1 MAAGS
6 TYTPI
11 ATQTLVSAASSVT
24 FSSISGSYTDL
35 RLVITTTNNSPA
47 TSGLQLQYN
56 GDTSALYSFTRILGD
71 GSSATSSR
79 GSAQTAASI
88 GYYADD
94 ANDFGV
100 FTTDIM
106 NYSNTTTYKTAISR
120 SSAASVMV
128 SAFVSLWR
136 STSAITSI
144 LVKNSSAVNF
154 KAGSTFTLY
163 GIAAA

>member
-11 ATQTLVSAASSVT
+11 ATQTLGSAAASVT

-47 TSGLQLQYN
+47 TSNLQIQFN
-56 GDTSALYSFTRILGD
+56 SDTASNYSFTRLLGD
-71 GSSATSSR
+71 GSAASSGRSSSQTAGGIGFYADSAT
-79 GSAQTAASI
+79 
-88 GYYADD
+88 
-94 ANDFGV
+94 DFGV

-106 NYSNTTTYKTAISR
+106 NYSNATTYKTVISR
-120 SSAASVMV
+120 GSAASVMV
-128 SAFVSLWR
+128 SAYVSLWR
-136 STSAITSI
+136 STAAITSL

-163 GIAAA
+163 GIQAA

>member
-1 MAAGS
+1 MAS

-11 ATQTLVSAASSVT
+11 QTQTLGSAQASVT
-24 FSSISGSYTDL
+24 FSSIPSTYTDL

-47 TSGLQLQYN
+47 TSNLQIQFN
-56 GDTSALYSFTRILGD
+56 GDTGSNYSYTRLLGD
-71 GSSATSSR
+71 GSSASSSR
-79 GSAQTAASI
+79 GATQTAGAI

-94 ANDFGV
+94 ANDFGT
-100 FTTDIM
+100 FTSDIM
-106 NYSNTTTYKTAISR
+106 NYSNATTYKTVIAR
-120 SSAASVMV
+120 GSAASVMV
-128 SAFVSLWR
+128 SAYVSLWS
-136 STSAITSI
+136 STAAITSL